1 MVSVF
6 IVGNIIISK
15 YYSWSHDVVTWHASW
30 RFDCTL
36 SVFRMRCSRFVTQSP
51 YKIVTVCYVT
61 ILHWKIVQNLNPTF
75 QQGSYLFTTYR
86 PVEQLRQL
94 LLHSQGYD
102 SEAVQAFFKLH
113 RVRINVNFS
122 HLNLFWWAQNWSVLK
137 GTIYYL
143 YSKIKGSDKRM

>member
-1 MVSVF
+1 MT
-6 IVGNIIISK
+6 IILK
-15 YYSWSHDVVTWHASW
+15 YYRLFHNVVTWYASW
-30 RFDCTL
+30 RFDCML
-36 SVFRMRCSRFVTQSP
+36 LVFRGRCGRFVICHLIKSWR
-51 YKIVTVCYVT
+51 VCYITV
-61 ILHWKIVQNLNPTF
+61 LHWKIVLNLNTTF

-113 RVRINVNFS
+113 RVRISYNFS
-122 HLNLFWWAQNWSVLK
+122 DLYLFWWAQKWSIPT

-143 YSKIKGSDKRM
+143 DSKMKRSDKRV